1 MPAQI
6 LRLEIMDEDQ
16 LMEEVLDKFVNSHE
30 QTYEEFLSTFTHLS
44 KENNVT
50 EKGAFGPVAS
60 GNTFT
65 SLEFTH
71 KNELHD
77 HHLRNTSTFLCTSS
91 ECLEEEQIVLD
102 EGQKVGS
109 FFQGDLN
116 RAGKVK
122 VNNFLDLEDLD
133 VDEMKPQT
141 SKDLVLLPGEVEEDI
156 SSRVPSYIP
165 SVRQP
170 CAAEMKLKPAIK
182 GREQKEEVGWQL
194 SSPYFW
200 ARSSR
205 TQYCGLVVLCPLRLY
220 SVEPGGCTEEQGKGS
235 SGLLPGHGLIRCVL
249 SDWGP
254 WHGRACAD
262 LPVCSGLI
270 RCLVCDSGPW
280 CDGYYL
286 KKYMILGDEVQPF
299 SLDEDFDYDSV
310 TLTPKFTSAEIETI
324 KELLKQERN
333 NTNADMWGPHN

>member
-30 QTYEEFLSTFTHLS
+30 QTYEEFLSTFTHL
-44 KENNVT
+44 
-50 EKGAFGPVAS
+50 
-60 GNTFT
+60 
-65 SLEFTH
+65 
-71 KNELHD
+71 
-77 HHLRNTSTFLCTSS
+77 
-91 ECLEEEQIVLD
+91 
-102 EGQKVGS
+102 
-109 FFQGDLN
+109 
-116 RAGKVK
+116 
-122 VNNFLDLEDLD
+122 
-133 VDEMKPQT
+133 

-182 GREQKEEVGWQL
+182 GREQKEE
-194 SSPYFW
+194 
-200 ARSSR
+200 
-205 TQYCGLVVLCPLRLY
+205 
-220 SVEPGGCTEEQGKGS
+220 
-235 SGLLPGHGLIRCVL
+235 
-249 SDWGP
+249 
-254 WHGRACAD
+254 
-262 LPVCSGLI
+262 
-270 RCLVCDSGPW
+270 
-280 CDGYYL
+280 
-286 KKYMILGDEVQPF
+286 ILGDEVQPF

>member
-182 GREQKEEVGWQL
+182 GREQKEE
-194 SSPYFW
+194 
-200 ARSSR
+200 
-205 TQYCGLVVLCPLRLY
+205 
-220 SVEPGGCTEEQGKGS
+220 
-235 SGLLPGHGLIRCVL
+235 
-249 SDWGP
+249 
-254 WHGRACAD
+254 
-262 LPVCSGLI
+262 
-270 RCLVCDSGPW
+270 
-280 CDGYYL
+280 
-286 KKYMILGDEVQPF
+286 ILGDEVQPF